1 MKKIYGIIIII
12 TIIAILSII
21 LADISN
27 AYYGPVTKVHEEV
40 SEFVFSFNTIDSL
53 KTTESK
59 MYSFNIDLS
68 QKKDYVV
75 YITFSNVPSKWRIFT
90 NTKDINLQRINDTT
104 YTFQPDKSGQYFIEV
119 NNIGQLKPINYVL
132 NVVSSYKR
140 IIDEE
145 YISPLIIS
153 NILPEKRIPKSI
165 VRPIIIFLIGI
176 IIIATIY
183 FFLLLISSGHPIRG
197 RW

>member
-12 TIIAILSII
+12 TIIAILLII

-27 AYYGPVTKVHEEV
+27 APVTKVHEEV
-40 SEFVFSFNTIDSL
+40 PEFVSSFNTIDSL

-75 YITFSNVPSKWRIFT
+75 YITFSNVPSKWRIFID
-90 NTKDINLQRINDTT
+90 TKDINLQRINDTT

-119 NNIGQLKPINYVL
+119 DNIG
-132 NVVSSYKR
+132 
-140 IIDEE
+140 
-145 YISPLIIS
+145 
-153 NILPEKRIPKSI
+153 
-165 VRPIIIFLIGI
+165 
-176 IIIATIY
+176 
-183 FFLLLISSGHPIRG
+183 
-197 RW
+197 

>member
-1 MKKIYGIIIII
+1 MKKICGIIIILLV
-12 TIIAILSII
+12 ILLDI
-21 LADISN
+21 LYALH
-27 AYYGPVTKVHEEV
+27 YGPVTKIHEEV
-40 SEFVFSFNTIDSL
+40 PEFVFSFNTIDSL

-75 YITFSNVPSKWRIFT
+75 YITFSNVPSKWRIFID
-90 NTKDINLQRINDTT
+90 TKDINLQRINDTT
-104 YTFQPDKSGQYFIEV
+104 YIFQPDKSGQYFIEID
-119 NNIGQLKPINYVL
+119 NIGQLKPINYVL

-145 YISPLIIS
+145 YISPPIIS

-165 VRPIIIFLIGI
+165 ANIISFVIMFI
-176 IIIATIY
+176 ISTC
-183 FFLLLISSGHPIRG
+183 FLLFISPRHSTRG

>member
-1 MKKIYGIIIII
+1 MKKNCGIIIII
-12 TIIAILSII
+12 VTIIAILLII
-21 LADISN
+21 LASIS
-27 AYYGPVTKVHEEV
+27 PVTKVHEEV
-40 SEFVFSFNTIDSL
+40 PEFVSSFNTIDSL

-59 MYSFNIDLS
+59 IYSFNIDLS

-75 YITFSNVPSKWRIFT
+75 YITFSNIPSKWRIFT

-104 YTFQPDKSGQYFIEV
+104 YTFQPDKSGQYFIEID
-119 NNIGQLKPINYVL
+119 NIGQLKPINYVL

-145 YISPLIIS
+145 YISPPIIS

-165 VRPIIIFLIGI
+165 VHLIIIFLIGI
-176 IIIATIY
+176 IIIVAIY
-183 FFLLLISSGHPIRG
+183 CFLLPISSGHPIRG